1 MRKKIFIEEVKKGD
15 NKLLLIPKAHSFQL
29 EKAKA
34 KNYMLADS
42 DELAFIYIL
51 EIEEEF
57 IYVSIPSSLWEE
69 LKEAIDQN
77 VPMFLFDGPVMLELS
92 GMIEELS
99 YLIENIDGNANYGEE
114 MEKAVRQAFLL

>member
-77 VPMFLFDGPVMLELS
+77 VPMFLFDGPVMLELT

>member
-57 IYVSIPSSLWEE
+57 IYVSIPSSLWGE